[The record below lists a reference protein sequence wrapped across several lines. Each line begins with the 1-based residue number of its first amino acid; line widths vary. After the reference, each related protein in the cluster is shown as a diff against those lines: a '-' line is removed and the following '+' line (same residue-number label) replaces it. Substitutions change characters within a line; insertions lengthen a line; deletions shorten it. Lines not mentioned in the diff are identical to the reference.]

1 MSHTRCMEQ
10 KMETKTISTKENQ
23 GATFS
28 NAVLI
33 SKSDAEEYR
42 AYKKQKALSLITS
55 SIQKSQGSLLSCA
68 DMQKVC
74 ERAVRFRQAAVQ
86 TPLSKISQAALY
98 LGASG
103 VKLDCVVG
111 GTGETLAKVKAFEAR
126 EAVKMHAKEITLVI
140 TPSLIDACRYGE
152 IKKEIKRVRRA
163 ARKADLKVR
172 IEKLYPPT
180 VLSRLARLCSEMGVK
195 YFSVPYFSGCERL
208 RLDVTRECSVEVFGV
223 ENLQDY
229 RRLVGA
235 GVRRIVTDS
244 VAELYSAWLC
254 ESNETLFSMLKT
266 GEVRVENGENIN
278 KNEENLQDNE
288 KKEEKTPQNP
298 PLSACPQA
306 PINPETE
313 YKCRLEGTQLK
324 FL

>member
-1 MSHTRCMEQ
+1 
-10 KMETKTISTKENQ
+10 METKTISTKENQ
-23 GATFS
+23 ASALANT
-28 NAVLI
+28 VLI
-33 SKSDAEEYR
+33 SKTDAEEYR

-68 DMQKVC
+68 DVQKVC

-103 VKLDCVVG
+103 IKLDCVVG

-126 EAVKMHAKEITLVI
+126 EAVRMHAKEITLVI
-140 TPSLIDACRYGE
+140 TPSLVDACRYGE

-163 ARKADLKVR
+163 VKKADLKVR

-180 VLSRLARLCSEMGVK
+180 VLSRLARLCSETGVK
-195 YFSVPYFSGCERL
+195 FFSVPYFSGCERL
-208 RLDVTRECSVEVFGV
+208 RLDVTHECGVEVFGV
-223 ENLQDY
+223 ETLQDY

-235 GVRRIVTDS
+235 GVRRIITDNA
-244 VAELYSAWLC
+244 AEFYSAWLC
-254 ESNETLFSMLKT
+254 ESNETLFLGLKT
-266 GEVRVENGENIN
+266 SEGNGEEKAEKGSNLKETEGNIQN
-278 KNEENLQDNE
+278 SQ
-288 KKEEKTPQNP
+288 KKEEKGLEASISN
-298 PLSACPQA
+298 ACEQRSC
-306 PINPETE
+306 NPETE